1 MVLEDRGPSL
11 DYDQRSGDGLEKFR
25 LLSHCKLH
33 TGGNECALSTRHLVA
48 VSIMTGFLNC
58 CSACEL

>member
-33 TGGNECALSTRHLVA
+33 TGGNECAVNTPPSGCIDYDR
-48 VSIMTGFLNC
+48 IPEC
-58 CSACEL
+58 CSAGEL